1 MSGNSKNLHLR
12 DKHERYQRDHIV
24 SFGIFSGHL
33 RFYVGLSG
41 NYYMGEIM
49 NSIRTLETS
58 LIWQRFILNKTTD
71 PKQRERAKRAI
82 AKLEEELQ
90 HALTYKH

>member
-1 MSGNSKNLHLR
+1 
-12 DKHERYQRDHIV
+12 
-24 SFGIFSGHL
+24 
-33 RFYVGLSG
+33 
-41 NYYMGEIM
+41 M

-82 AKLEEELQ
+82 EKLETELQ
-90 HALTYKH
+90 EALAYKH

>member
-1 MSGNSKNLHLR
+1 MRIRTGG
-12 DKHERYQRDHIV
+12 D
-24 SFGIFSGHL
+24 
-33 RFYVGLSG
+33 
-41 NYYMGEIM
+41 MA

-82 AKLEEELQ
+82 EKLETELQ
-90 HALTYKH
+90 QALTYKH

>member
-1 MSGNSKNLHLR
+1 
-12 DKHERYQRDHIV
+12 
-24 SFGIFSGHL
+24 
-33 RFYVGLSG
+33 
-41 NYYMGEIM
+41 M

-82 AKLEEELQ
+82 EKLEAELQ
-90 HALTYKH
+90 QALAYKH

>member
-1 MSGNSKNLHLR
+1 
-12 DKHERYQRDHIV
+12 
-24 SFGIFSGHL
+24 
-33 RFYVGLSG
+33 
-41 NYYMGEIM
+41 M